1 MELNWGN
8 ILHFNSEK
16 DYYEVLGFLS
26 KEEELI
32 RVYTENND
40 KAGAWSGQ
48 GRMSLRNVSID
59 SLPEALKN
67 AFETSVD
74 GRISVTHYVKNLK
87 ENHNFS
93 REIDPT
99 GSDFTKRL
107 YKESL
112 EKVLETVPE
121 EYENDFYRGY
131 HWNCEVIERIRN
143 ASKHEINWDEETVQE
158 ETAGTTEGKR
168 TVYYT
173 TKYERSS
180 KNREAAIR
188 IHGTKCMIC
197 GFDFG
202 QKYGELGKGYIE
214 VHHIKPLATL
224 EQEVVI
230 NPETDLI
237 CVCANC
243 HRMLHRFKNYIVTV
257 EELKYDELKILCETK
272 KRKLIDANNHPDKKI
287 SDHLPI
293 VFEIMED

>member
-1 MELNWGN
+1 MDLEDKGNFMELNWGN

-40 KAGAWSGQ
+40 KVGAWSGQ

-143 ASKHEINWDEETVQE
+143 ASKYEINWDEETVQE

-257 EELKYDELKILCETK
+257 EELKY
-272 KRKLIDANNHPDKKI
+272 
-287 SDHLPI
+287 I
-293 VFEIMED
+293 VDDNK

>member
-1 MELNWGN
+1 MDLEDKGNFMELNWGN

-32 RVYTENND
+32 RVYTEKND

-257 EELKYDELKILCETK
+257 EELKY
-272 KRKLIDANNHPDKKI
+272 
-287 SDHLPI
+287 I
-293 VFEIMED
+293 VDDNK

>member
-1 MELNWGN
+1 MDLEDKGNFMELNWGN

-40 KAGAWSGQ
+40 KVGAWSGQ

-257 EELKYDELKILCETK
+257 EELKY
-272 KRKLIDANNHPDKKI
+272 
-287 SDHLPI
+287 I
-293 VFEIMED
+293 VDDNK

>member
-131 HWNCEVIERIRN
+131 HCCLLYTSD
-143 ASKHEINWDEETVQE
+143 AADE
-158 ETAGTTEGKR
+158 
-168 TVYYT
+168 
-173 TKYERSS
+173 
-180 KNREAAIR
+180 
-188 IHGTKCMIC
+188 
-197 GFDFG
+197 
-202 QKYGELGKGYIE
+202 
-214 VHHIKPLATL
+214 
-224 EQEVVI
+224 
-230 NPETDLI
+230 
-237 CVCANC
+237 
-243 HRMLHRFKNYIVTV
+243 
-257 EELKYDELKILCETK
+257 
-272 KRKLIDANNHPDKKI
+272 
-287 SDHLPI
+287 
-293 VFEIMED
+293 

>member
-1 MELNWGN
+1 MDLEDKGNFMELNWGN

-243 HRMLHRFKNYIVTV
+243 HRMLHRFKNYIVRPDDL
-257 EELKYDELKILCETK
+257 EEMMGIAC
-272 KRKLIDANNHPDKKI
+272 N
-287 SDHLPI
+287 S
-293 VFEIMED
+293 

>member
-1 MELNWGN
+1 MDLEDKGNFMELNWGN

-143 ASKHEINWDEETVQE
+143 ASKYEINWDEETVQE

-257 EELKYDELKILCETK
+257 EELKY
-272 KRKLIDANNHPDKKI
+272 
-287 SDHLPI
+287 I
-293 VFEIMED
+293 VDDNK

>member
-1 MELNWGN
+1 MDLEDKGNFMELNWGN

-257 EELKYDELKILCETK
+257 EELTY
-272 KRKLIDANNHPDKKI
+272 
-287 SDHLPI
+287 I
-293 VFEIMED
+293 VDDNK

>member
-1 MELNWGN
+1 LDLEDKGNFMELNWGN

-143 ASKHEINWDEETVQE
+143 ASKYEINWDEETVQE

-257 EELKYDELKILCETK
+257 EELKY
-272 KRKLIDANNHPDKKI
+272 
-287 SDHLPI
+287 I
-293 VFEIMED
+293 VDDNK

>member
-1 MELNWGN
+1 MDLEDKGNFMELNWGN

-112 EKVLETVPE
+112 KKVLETVPE

-257 EELKYDELKILCETK
+257 EELKY
-272 KRKLIDANNHPDKKI
+272 
-287 SDHLPI
+287 I
-293 VFEIMED
+293 VDDNK

>member
-8 ILHFNSEK
+8 ILHFNSGK

-40 KAGAWSGQ
+40 KAGAWAGQ

-59 SLPEALKN
+59 SLPETLKN

-131 HWNCEVIERIRN
+131 HWNCEVIERVRN

-158 ETAGTTEGKR
+158 EKVGTTEGKR

-180 KNREAAIR
+180 KNRDAAIR

-197 GFDFG
+197 GFDFE

-224 EQEVVI
+224 EQEVVV

-243 HRMLHRFKNYIVTV
+243 HRMLHRLKNYIVSV
-257 EELKYDELKILCETK
+257 EVQKT
-272 KRKLIDANNHPDKKI
+272 
-287 SDHLPI
+287 I
-293 VFEIMED
+293 VCSLEPRCHF

>member
-67 AFETSVD
+67 AFETSAD
-74 GRISVTHYVKNLK
+74 GRISVTQYVKNLK

-257 EELKYDELKILCETK
+257 EELKY
-272 KRKLIDANNHPDKKI
+272 
-287 SDHLPI
+287 I
-293 VFEIMED
+293 VDDNK

>member
-1 MELNWGN
+1 MKRKEFKEKLFDALKSDVDNMSYDEKM
-8 ILHFNSEK
+8 ILVNNLLIDFEK
-16 DYYEVLGFLS
+16 ENEYFLS

-197 GFDFG
+197 EFDFG

-257 EELKYDELKILCETK
+257 EELKY
-272 KRKLIDANNHPDKKI
+272 
-287 SDHLPI
+287 I
-293 VFEIMED
+293 VDDNK

>member
-1 MELNWGN
+1 MDLEDKGNFMELNWGN

-112 EKVLETVPE
+112 EKVLETVTE

-131 HWNCEVIERIRN
+131 HWNCEIIERIRN

-257 EELKYDELKILCETK
+257 RYGFLSISPARIL
-272 KRKLIDANNHPDKKI
+272 
-287 SDHLPI
+287 
-293 VFEIMED
+293 

>member
-1 MELNWGN
+1 LDLEDKGNFMELNWGN

-67 AFETSVD
+67 AFETSAD

-257 EELKYDELKILCETK
+257 EELKY
-272 KRKLIDANNHPDKKI
+272 
-287 SDHLPI
+287 I
-293 VFEIMED
+293 VDDNK